1 MDNLEKKIRQK
12 KAEIRKAKKQ
22 LKEDKKNNR

>member
-1 MDNLEKKIRQK
+1 MDDLEKRIRQK

-22 LKEDKKNNR
+22 LKEDKK